1 MTTKVSETELH
12 KVRYGSSI
20 SPAVFQ
26 ISPCAQAITRKFP
39 TVMWQ
44 KGYQKTPGNAF
55 DLVLDLE
62 DDRYGVKIWN
72 VLVKY
77 AHDSFFLK
85 RKKFVGRQRCNPL

>member
-1 MTTKVSETELH
+1 
-12 KVRYGSSI
+12 
-20 SPAVFQ
+20 
-26 ISPCAQAITRKFP
+26 
-39 TVMWQ
+39 MWQ

-77 AHDSFFLK
+77 AHDSFFF
-85 RKKFVGRQRCNPL
+85 KKKKICWKAEMQSIVDFKARNGWKEMLFFTSNMVNYTTTFWHWCEMKIPFKDY